1 MLIISLHFLDYFF
14 LVYENKYIFIK
25 GKYVI
30 QNNLFWFF
38 LVTKALYGLIFM
50 LAGDASK
57 VVVLGGIR

>member
-1 MLIISLHFLDYFF
+1 MSSPEQNYFSLFAMRYH
-14 LVYENKYIFIK
+14 VK

-30 QNNLFWFF
+30 QNNLFGFF
-38 LVTKALYGLIFM
+38 LATKALYGLIFM